1 MIEDLLDELEFKGHE
16 YKIEN
21 GWFQMT
27 LGKSFIWFRI
37 TDEYEIGELLHAIWM
52 FYVEHKES
60 RSSERLFLFVDNFFP
75 RINFKIVIDKLVQKF
90 NDFVIQTI
98 DVQFD

>member
-37 TDEYEIGELLHAIWM
+37 TDEYEIGELLHAI
-52 FYVEHKES
+52 
-60 RSSERLFLFVDNFFP
+60 
-75 RINFKIVIDKLVQKF
+75 
-90 NDFVIQTI
+90 
-98 DVQFD
+98 